1 MGIALGILTKVFTH
15 RFYTRNTG
23 FFLLLFYLLFG
34 TVESSQLLSYH
45 LSLMKGFLFNTSF
58 LLLVLGLWFLYNAK
72 CVNYVVKTLST
83 RGYEFLYST
92 LGGCNTGRRRSL
104 LVCIHISIYFP
115 VLLYSLIAIIVAL
128 RYQLYIPV
136 VSICFF
142 NLLMC
147 VIAVW
152 TYERKL
158 RNTDITA
165 FSGYFNQWLNKHF
178 RKPPALYYLYELLT
192 GHARM
197 LLSTKLFSG
206 FVLLLTFGLM
216 KQDIYDIRMVLL
228 GVLLCTIA
236 HVMLIFQHRNF
247 EDQQLQ
253 FTRNLPVSLSERY
266 LSMALLYLVLF
277 LPEYIMVVVNT
288 WHHLVPADLLKV
300 LLLAFSALLL
310 FRSLLYFARLD
321 PDKHLRWV
329 LLIAFVLLFMILG
342 KWHLAAIVL
351 MQGAAIWIFFKRY
364 PTYEPLKEAIQ

>member
-1 MGIALGILTKVFTH
+1 MGIALSILVKVFTH

-45 LSLMKGFLFNTSF
+45 ISLMKGFLFNTGF
-58 LLLVLGLWFLYNAK
+58 LLLVLGLWLLYNVK
-72 CVNYVVKTLST
+72 CVDYVVKTLST
-83 RGYEFLYST
+83 RGYEFLYNT
-92 LGGCNTGRRRSL
+92 LGGCSTGRRRSL
-104 LVCIHISIYFP
+104 LLCMHISIYLP
-115 VLLYSLIAIIVAL
+115 VLLYSVIAIVVAI
-128 RYQLYIPV
+128 YHQLYIPA

-147 VIAVW
+147 ISAVW
-152 TYERKL
+152 VYERKL

-165 FSGYFNQWLNKHF
+165 FSGYFSQWLNKYF
-178 RKPPALYYLYELLT
+178 YKLPALYYLYELLT

-197 LLSTKLFSG
+197 LLGTKLFSG

-216 KQDIYDIRMVLL
+216 QQEVYDIRMVLV

-236 HVMLIFQHRNF
+236 HIMLIFQHRNF

-253 FTRNLPVSLSERY
+253 FTRNLPISLSKRY
-266 LSMALLYLVLF
+266 GSLAVLYFVLF
-277 LPEYIMVVVNT
+277 LPEYIMVVVNG
-288 WHHLVPADLLKV
+288 WHHLELTDLLKV

-342 KWHLAAIVL
+342 QWHLPAIVL
-351 MQGAAIWIFFKRY
+351 MQGVAIWIFFKRF
-364 PTYEPLKEAIQ
+364 PIYEPVKEAIQ